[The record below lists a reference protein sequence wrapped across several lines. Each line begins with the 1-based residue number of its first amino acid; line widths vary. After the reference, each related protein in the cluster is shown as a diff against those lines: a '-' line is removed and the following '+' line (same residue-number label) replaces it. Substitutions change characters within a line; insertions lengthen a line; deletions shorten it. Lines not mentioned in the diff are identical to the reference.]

1 MATSTIKTQ
10 LQLDSSEYQ
19 KKIKDA
25 KQSMDSFKKSGEL
38 LSGALSKFA
47 GVAGVCISSME
58 AFNRVIDSSQT
69 IGDSYRECIEGIRA
83 SIDQMFYSI
92 SNGDF
97 TPFLS
102 GMSNVIELAKE
113 AAKAMDQ
120 LGNTTMSYGYFSSK
134 YQADFQDAI
143 AQLRDK
149 QASSSDK
156 KSAVKQAQDALSN
169 QRNITSTYY
178 KESWNA
184 LLKNVRSVSGLKNLK
199 LSQSDV
205 ENAFFVDVSKMPE
218 QMRKKY
224 SQEYSKFKAE
234 EQKIENKYIKTYSSP
249 QGGSYTRNSDPKAM
263 ENELTSVISK
273 YKEAIVVNTLLVK
286 LKDEDLQKQMQIGQ
300 NAYFA
305 NREVSS
311 MTKTLNR
318 AMGKGETSTPA
329 IKKIS
334 AKKSSSV
341 DESLTEGSI
350 AFYERQIS
358 NLKTDFNNAAD
369 ERTRSFIQAKIDEL
383 QKIIEQLNKSFL
395 GVNTME
401 SNGASGITGLV
412 PKGAKNPTESLEGAG
427 DALRNIGSPFSKEDI
442 NTNKSFAGSL
452 NDIATV
458 MGNLSGNIGEG
469 ASNWIKWGA
478 NLLTSIAAAIPAIG
492 ALTVEQKGLA
502 NASMESAVAGAASS
516 NSSIPI
522 VGAILAAASVATVI
536 AAIMS
541 APKFASGGIVPGGM
555 TIGDNVWARL
565 NSGELILN
573 KAQQNNIAGQLS
585 SPSSRMEITVKG
597 EIDGRKLK
605 ILSDKVNRY
614 YSRM

>member
-92 SNGDF
+92 SNGDW

-178 KESWNA
+178 NESWNA

-234 EQKIENKYIKTYSSP
+234 EQKIESKYFKTYSL
-249 QGGSYTRNSDPKAM
+249 QHGGSYTRNSDPKAM

-492 ALTVEQKGLA
+492 ALTVKQKGLA

-541 APKFASGGIVPGGM
+541 APKFASGGIVPGGT